1 MATLGKYC
9 KAYQVA
15 TLRQFEQW
23 AKGVGH
29 LKNEGAGT
37 SETVSPRELND
48 DDVLFVQED
57 FTVTDG
63 VFLDENVVFDQ
74 VTPEWKNFCKTE
86 LGFEVPSHITAN

>member
-1 MATLGKYC
+1 MTTLGMYC
-9 KAYQVA
+9 KAYEVA

-23 AKGVGH
+23 TTGV
-29 LKNEGAGT
+29 
-37 SETVSPRELND
+37 TVSAREFND

-63 VFLDENVVFDQ
+63 VFLENVVFDQ
-74 VTPEWKNFCKTE
+74 VTPEWKEFCKTQ